1 MNGGG
6 WWRRW
11 LGGRRREIHSRG
23 ARIAGGQAV
32 TPAVALSAYRH
43 LT

>member
-23 ARIAGGQAV
+23 AHIAGGQAV
-32 TPAVALSAYRH
+32 TPAVALSGYRH